1 MFIKY
6 METMMKLKTIITFC
20 LISCISLCSQAN
32 NNNIIFL
39 GDENK
44 IYLLNKCQTSN
55 QCKPYTKQQILVAPN
70 NASAVETANL
80 AYTAKHGILVVDA
93 KSGPL
98 QITRDDIL
106 IARQTKI
113 PELSVFFLDVH
124 VLFDILGEK
133 EGKELL
139 DMQIEEIKQLLAS
152 YEMDTLTLKYYFSN
166 HDLKKLIRYSS
177 TLTIRENYTKNI
189 KPASV
194 IKSFI
199 YNLSKAEMGKD
210 LKKNTTVTV
219 WIAGQSTQ
227 AKIISNED
235 IQTGET
241 ADITLMLDQ
250 PIKLE
255 IGERFFIEINQRFN
269 SAGVISSIIK

>member
-1 MFIKY
+1 MFAKY
-6 METMMKLKTIITFC
+6 METVMKLKTIIIFC
-20 LISCISLCSQAN
+20 IISCISLYSQAN
-32 NNNIIFL
+32 KNIIFL

-44 IYLLNKCQTSN
+44 IHLLNKCQTSN

-70 NASAVETANL
+70 NTSAVETANL

-98 QITRDDIL
+98 RITRDDIL

-113 PELSVFFLDVH
+113 PELSVFFLDTH

-133 EGKELL
+133 EGQELL
-139 DMQIEEIKQLLAS
+139 DMQVEEIKQLLAS
-152 YEMDTLTLKYYFSN
+152 YEMDTLTPKYYFSN

-177 TLTIRENYTKNI
+177 TLTIRENYTKNM
-189 KPASV
+189 KPATV

-199 YNLSKAEMGKD
+199 YNLSEAEMGKD

-227 AKIISNED
+227 AKIISNKD

-241 ADITLMLDQ
+241 ADITLILDQ

-255 IGERFFIEINQRFN
+255 VGERFFIEINQRFN

>member
-1 MFIKY
+1 MFAKY
-6 METMMKLKTIITFC
+6 METVMKLKTIIIFC
-20 LISCISLCSQAN
+20 IISCISLYSQAN
-32 NNNIIFL
+32 KNIIFL

-44 IYLLNKCQTSN
+44 IHLLNKCQTSN

-199 YNLSKAEMGKD
+199 YNLSEAEMGKD

-255 IGERFFIEINQRFN
+255 VGERFFIEINQRFN

>member
-1 MFIKY
+1 
-6 METMMKLKTIITFC
+6 METVMKLKTIIIFC
-20 LISCISLCSQAN
+20 IISCISLYSQAN
-32 NNNIIFL
+32 KNIIFL

-44 IYLLNKCQTSN
+44 IHLLNKCQTSN

-98 QITRDDIL
+98 RITRDDIL

-113 PELSVFFLDVH
+113 PELSVFFLDTH

-133 EGKELL
+133 EGQELL
-139 DMQIEEIKQLLAS
+139 DMQVEEIKQLLAS
-152 YEMDTLTLKYYFSN
+152 YEMDTLTPKYYFSN

-177 TLTIRENYTKNI
+177 TLTIRENYTKNM
-189 KPASV
+189 KPATV

-199 YNLSKAEMGKD
+199 YNLSEAEMGKD

-255 IGERFFIEINQRFN
+255 VGERFFIEINQRFN